1 MIKKYIHRIT
11 QIVLMACL
19 VFTTTGCRETIMSI
33 FSVDIE
39 EGEEVMFTTSLPTA
53 AALTRTEPSYTAPK
67 ENYKFTIGMY
77 TDDTHKVGEG
87 IYNTIINDEIGT
99 LKAEKPLYWHS
110 TQIAY
115 GFKATAGTTD
125 LKADQSTEEN
135 QSEIASGKYVSGLSF
150 HFQPSFS
157 SALPDSGHP
166 AVR

>member
-1 MIKKYIHRIT
+1 
-11 QIVLMACL
+11 
-19 VFTTTGCRETIMSI
+19 MSI
-33 FSVDIE
+33 FSDDIE

-125 LKADQSTEEN
+125 LEADQTTEEKWLLDLYGDEYAAYKKRVN
-135 QSEIASGKYVSGLSF
+135 RCIPWIPRKN
-150 HFQPSFS
+150 
-157 SALPDSGHP
+157 
-166 AVR
+166 